1 MESIAVIAEFNPF
14 HTGHA
19 YLLSEIR
26 RQSPADAAIIV
37 ILSGSFVQR
46 GEPAFFDKWHR
57 ARWAVRNG
65 ADAVFELPAVYA
77 LSSAEGFASGGVRLA
92 HRLSCTSLA
101 CGVEDGTADA
111 FLRLAETAL
120 TKAPG
125 AETKA
130 ATAGRNQTED
140 LKKALPESAHLLEQ
154 PNALLALEY
163 AKAVLRLP
171 SSLTL
176 MTIPRKGSHHEKS
189 LGQSF
194 TSASALRKALENGFS
209 AEAAAY
215 FPESICADV
224 EGLVASGIFSDYVR
238 YHDFVI
244 LQGRLLTAEQLRR
257 LPAFTEG
264 LENRWH
270 KAFST
275 LSTYDEALSAIK
287 TKRYAFSRLCR
298 MGAYTVLQPSQD
310 FFNESYQEGPQYG
323 RILAFNDRGAAF
335 LKTAKKAFPIITKVT
350 QEAKSLSPLGQ
361 TQLTFDIRATD
372 IQSLCFR
379 SDSCRQGRRDY
390 YTSPCYLSQADHE
403 QQY

>member
-1 MESIAVIAEFNPF
+1 MEAIAVIAEFNPF

-26 RQSPADAAIIV
+26 RQSSPDTAVIV
-37 ILSGSFVQR
+37 IMSGAFVQR
-46 GEPAFFDKWHR
+46 GEPALFDKWHR
-57 ARWAVRNG
+57 ACCAVRSG

-77 LSSAEGFASGGVRLA
+77 LSSAAGFASGGVRLA
-92 HRLSCTSLA
+92 CRLGCTSLA
-101 CGVEDGTADA
+101 CGVEAGTAAD
-111 FLRLAETAL
+111 FLRLGKTAL
-120 TKAPG
+120 SLSYDESTK
-125 AETKA
+125 T
-130 ATAGRNQTED
+130 ATAGRNQTDD
-140 LKKALPESAHLLEQ
+140 LAKALPQLAGLLDQ

-163 AKAVLRLP
+163 AKAILRLP
-171 SSLTL
+171 SPLTL

-209 AEAAAY
+209 AEAAVY

-238 YHDFVI
+238 YHDFVS

-275 LSTYDEALSAIK
+275 LSTYEEALSAIK

-310 FFNESYQEGPQYG
+310 FFNDAYREGPQYG
-323 RILAFNDRGAAF
+323 RILAFNERGAAF
-335 LKTAKKAFPIITKVT
+335 LKQTKATFPIITKT
-350 QEAKSLSPLGQ
+350 AQAKKILSPLGQ
-361 TQLTFDIRATD
+361 AQLTFDIRAND
-372 IQSLCFR
+372 IQALCFR
-379 SDSCRQGRRDY
+379 SASCRQGRRDY
-390 YTSPCYLSQADHE
+390 YTSPCYLSQADGE
-403 QQY
+403 G